1 MVSDLDETDKIRL
14 MIEVERELADLD
26 REKKLRQQQLAN
38 TKTTLGAGGEY
49 SGEDIFQ
56 VQDKDLIGT
65 DERGTSTQDLELY
78 LRDKYGLRPRAKE
91 VQTEQAN
98 KQMIDAALDCIDM
111 YDMGLMRDKEINAS
125 GNNN

>member
-26 REKKLRQQQLAN
+26 REKKLWHQQLAN
-38 TKTTLGAGGEY
+38 TKTTLGAGGDY

-65 DERGTSTQDLELY
+65 DDRGTSTKDLEAY
-78 LRDKYGLRPRAKE
+78 LIDQYGLRHRTRE
-91 VQTEQAN
+91 VQTEQTSE
-98 KQMIDAALDCIDM
+98 QMQDAALDCIDM
-111 YDMGLMRDKEINAS
+111 YDMGLMRD
-125 GNNN
+125 